1 MEKQKITIYISQEM
15 MVWLTKLA
23 DLQDRSL
30 NSQINHLL
38 ATHPSYADHLKLSL
52 Y

>member
-15 MVWLTKLA
+15 MVWLTKLSE
-23 DLQDRSL
+23 LQDRSL

-38 ATHPSYADHLKLSL
+38 MTHPSHKDHLKVS
-52 Y
+52 